1 MDRICAAPDSGV
13 EVTPTDPNDPDVPA
27 FIVDWLAVTADPK
40 VPAVAALPA
49 VPHQLPTEPTVPKEP
64 TQLNRMSWPVGIIVF
79 TDIPPPVAPPAMV
92 VGPTG
97 APAPQHGSPPQAIVA
112 AHCVEALDALPLHA
126 HMS

>member
-27 FIVDWLAVTADPK
+27 FIVDWSTVTADPK

-64 TQLNRMSWPVGIIVF
+64 TQLNRMS
-79 TDIPPPVAPPAMV
+79 
-92 VGPTG
+92 
-97 APAPQHGSPPQAIVA
+97 
-112 AHCVEALDALPLHA
+112 
-126 HMS
+126 